1 MKKELEKEL
10 PMRWYWFYSHVWL
23 TIRVMLLFCGI
34 LVDVDA
40 VVTVSNSYGSGGD
53 IAAVSGVFSL
63 VLDVIMTIIA
73 FITADSLQSKL
84 TSAVKDNLRF
94 MIADIAF
101 LIVKCLLKNQD
112 NLNAAIFVPL
122 LSGLAV
128 LNHIYFKKRSHLFEN
143 TEVSH

>member
-101 LIVKCLLKNQD
+101 LIVKCLLKK
-112 NLNAAIFVPL
+112 
-122 LSGLAV
+122 S
-128 LNHIYFKKRSHLFEN
+128 R
-143 TEVSH
+143 